1 VSWPIRNQIL
11 VPFAALL
18 VAAVTTIAVSSA
30 WLAARR
36 SEQQTVQQLH
46 QWTATLSQSN
56 FPFAPNVLEKMRGL
70 SGAHFIAWG
79 PEGEVDASTVPLDD
93 SIIET
98 LRNMPILDGKSSLQ
112 QYPALELD
120 GGRYFAAA
128 VRRADPGAGS
138 LLVLYPERS
147 WRQARWDAAMPPLAV
162 GAGTILLM
170 GMVSAWLAQRMG
182 QRIRSV
188 QRQVAAIADGEFREI
203 TLDGRSDEIQEL
215 SASVNRMSRQ
225 LQALQQTI
233 RQSERS
239 RLLGQIAGGLAHQLR
254 NAVTGARMAVQIHA
268 RRCTP
273 SATDE
278 SLSVALRQ
286 LALTEEQLKGLL
298 SLGRES
304 QRPREAC
311 DLNRLVEDVASLVG
325 PLCQHTH
332 VQLTCTLAEH
342 VPIVQGDGETLRGA
356 LLNLTLNAI
365 EAAGPGGC
373 VDLSVE
379 GHDGEVRV
387 LICDNGPGPA
397 AKVAGSLFEPFV
409 TSKPE
414 GVGLGLALAKQ
425 AAEDHGG
432 SLGWERVSERTR
444 FCLKLPAEANGT
456 NEVDSPQLVQA
467 GTKN

>member
-79 PEGEVDASTVPLDD
+79 PEGEVVASTAPLDD
-93 SIIET
+93 AILET
-98 LRNMPILDGKSSLQ
+98 LRNIPVLDGKSSLR

-120 GGRYFAAA
+120 GGRYFAAS

-138 LLVLYPERS
+138 LLVLYPEQS

-170 GMVSAWLAQRMG
+170 GIVSAWLAQRMG

-273 SATDE
+273 STTDE

-304 QRPREAC
+304 ERPREAC

-332 VQLTCTLAEH
+332 VQLTCAPAEH
-342 VPIVQGDGETLRGA
+342 VATVRGDAETLRGA
-356 LLNLTLNAI
+356 LLNLALNAI
-365 EAAGPGGC
+365 EAAGPVGC
-373 VDLSVE
+373 VELNIAIVGRD
-379 GHDGEVRV
+379 V
-387 LICDNGPGPA
+387 LVTICDNGPGPA
-397 AKVAGSLFEPFV
+397 AHVAGSLFEPFV

-432 SLGWERVSERTR
+432 SLSWERVDASTR
-444 FCLKLPAEANGT
+444 FCLRLPAELPSAH
-456 NEVDSPQLVQA
+456 EIDAPRLIPARLKS
-467 GTKN
+467 